1 MRNWSATAVIDVRNA
16 KNIAT
21 NQISGHRRW
30 KRSEE
35 VERGEKRDAVWTM
48 TNALHAGE
56 PGEFRC
62 Y

>member
-30 KRSEE
+30 KR
-35 VERGEKRDAVWTM
+35 EKRGGKRAAVWTL
-48 TNALHAGE
+48 TNALDAGL
-56 PGEFRC
+56 PGEFGC